1 MFKKAKKY
9 ILSEIIRNIIL
20 NIFNQFFKNSSF
32 LFLSKDNFV
41 NFENI
46 SSIYNKNKKVL
57 LNKSDNFF
65 KFLDKQIS
73 SLDFDLSFFE
83 DIDKKY
89 ISVLVKK
96 FEQLCSNDYIGF
108 MTNDIRKKVI
118 ENFRNIIDCISLLYT
133 VFTDVTLNYSSV
145 SENIHIV
152 RAPPFIADSNQ

>member
-145 SENIHIV
+145 SENIRIV

>member
-73 SLDFDLSFFE
+73 SLDFDLSFF
-83 DIDKKY
+83 I
-89 ISVLVKK
+89 
-96 FEQLCSNDYIGF
+96 N
-108 MTNDIRKKVI
+108 
-118 ENFRNIIDCISLLYT
+118 
-133 VFTDVTLNYSSV
+133 
-145 SENIHIV
+145 
-152 RAPPFIADSNQ
+152 

>member
-83 DIDKKY
+83 DIDRKY

-133 VFTDVTLNYSSV
+133 VFTDVALNYSSV
-145 SENIHIV
+145 SENIRIV
-152 RAPPFIADSNQ
+152 RAPPFIANSNQ